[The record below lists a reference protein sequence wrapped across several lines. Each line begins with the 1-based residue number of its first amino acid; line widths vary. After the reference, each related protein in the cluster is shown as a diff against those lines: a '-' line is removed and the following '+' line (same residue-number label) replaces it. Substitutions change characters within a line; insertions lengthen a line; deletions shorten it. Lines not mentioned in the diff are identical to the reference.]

1 MAVNDPT
8 TSVAETRY
16 AESEEGS
23 SARSGSI
30 PDLISVPRY
39 GFIVVR

>member
-16 AESEEGS
+16 AESEEGFVGTKWLDS
-23 SARSGSI
+23 
-30 PDLISVPRY
+30 
-39 GFIVVR
+39 